1 MLSIPSPSE
10 LTKLIE
16 EKVSKGVG
24 YIDAT
29 VEVARNLGVDPG
41 ELGKQLPPKIRQAV
55 KEEAIRQNRVRR
67 VEAAP
72 VNLFD

>member
-1 MLSIPSPSE
+1 MA
-10 LTKLIE
+10 
-16 EKVSKGVG
+16 KGVG

-55 KEEAIRQNRVRR
+55 KDEAYRENRVRR
-67 VEAAP
+67 AEAPP
-72 VNLFD
+72 VVPFD